1 MRVKLERV
9 KDRNGATGLIERR
22 SEREVSD
29 LLTLTSFH
37 KKPLDLLVLEASPVS
52 TSDRI
57 EVRASFE
64 PKPQTENWENRQG
77 VVAWERSI
85 APKETVKIAL
95 SYAIAYPKDAMVAG
109 LP

>member
-1 MRVKLERV
+1 M
-9 KDRNGATGLIERR
+9 KDRNGATGLIDRR
-22 SEREVSD
+22 NEREVSD

-37 KKPLDLLVLEASPVS
+37 KKPFDLLVLETSPVS

-57 EVRASFE
+57 EVCVSFE

-77 VVAWERSI
+77 VVAWERRI
-85 APKETVKIAL
+85 APRETLKIAL
-95 SYAIAYPKDAMVAG
+95 DYAIAYPRDAAVAG